1 HFLLEFA
8 SQFQPM
14 VTVNEYW
21 DLAISLVVSVG
32 VVFELPVV
40 ILLLSIFGIVTP
52 KFLLKNFR
60 YAVLLTAVIAAA
72 VVPTND
78 MATIFVVWIP
88 LLGLYILSIGLS
100 WLVYLKKKQ
109 KKK

>member
-1 HFLLEFA
+1 
-8 SQFQPM
+8 M
-14 VTVNEYW
+14 V
-21 DLAISLVVSVG
+21 AVG

-72 VVPTND
+72 HCPD
-78 MATIFVVWIP
+78 
-88 LLGLYILSIGLS
+88 
-100 WLVYLKKKQ
+100 Q
-109 KKK
+109 